1 MIYLVDMEHPGLVV
15 FPTHRLVRDLPNFD
29 KEAVLEKC
37 SEFFYIDEKEGTDTM
52 EEDLKNSM
60 TMAKSI
66 RFLLRQGRM
75 VLADTQKYR
84 HYEPNAPQ
92 CKQGV
97 TVA

>member
-1 MIYLVDMEHPGLVV
+1 
-15 FPTHRLVRDLPNFD
+15 
-29 KEAVLEKC
+29 
-37 SEFFYIDEKEGTDTM
+37 M
-52 EEDLKNSM
+52 EEDLKNYM
-60 TMAKSI
+60 TRTKSI